1 MAFETIIFETSD
13 DHVATITLNRPE
25 ALNSFNQQMCEEF
38 VQAWHTVRHDDSIHT
53 VVLRAAGD
61 RAFCTGVDR
70 KGGLAHPTNI
80 WNHDDP
86 GEMLG
91 PKHQRVWKPVVCA
104 LHGMVAGGAMYWV
117 NDSDIV
123 ICSEDAQF
131 FDPHV
136 TYGMTSAL
144 EPIGFAQRAPLGE
157 VLRWAL
163 MGLDERMTAKR
174 AYEIGLVSEITTREE
189 LWSRAHEIAA
199 TIAAKPSP
207 ATQGTVRAIWESKN
221 MTRAQAL
228 ENGMKYCDLGNPV
241 GTKLVDPNLFASGK
255 RPPIRLR

>member
-1 MAFETIIFETSD
+1 MSYETILYETGD
-13 DHVATITLNRPE
+13 DKVATVTLNRPDS
-25 ALNSFNQQMCEEF
+25 LNAFNQQMCEEF
-38 VQAWHTVRHDDSIHT
+38 LDVWRTIRHDDDIHA

-70 KGGLAHPTNI
+70 KAGLQRATNV

-91 PKHQRVWKPVVCA
+91 PKHNRVWKPVIIA

-123 ICSEDAQF
+123 ICSDDAQF

-163 MGLDERMTAKR
+163 MGLDERMSAQR
-174 AYEIGLVSEITTREE
+174 AYEIGLVSEITKRDE
-189 LWSRAHEIAA
+189 LWIRAHEIAA
-199 TIAAKPSP
+199 IISAKPTA

-221 MTRAQAL
+221 MTRQMAL
-228 ENGMKYCDLGNPV
+228 ENGMHYTQLGNPI
-241 GTKLVDPNLFASGK
+241 GTEQVDPNLFTSGK
-255 RPPIRLR
+255 RPPVRLR